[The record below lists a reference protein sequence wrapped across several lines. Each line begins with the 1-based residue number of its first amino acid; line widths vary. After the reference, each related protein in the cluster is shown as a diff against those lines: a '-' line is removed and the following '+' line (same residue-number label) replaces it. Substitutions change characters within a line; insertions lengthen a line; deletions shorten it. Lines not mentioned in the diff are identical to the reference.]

1 MEAHWIL
8 CFISKI
14 FKDKRT
20 RRKENERVKEENG
33 GKRENEE
40 KVTER
45 GWNEQKRKKGALLN
59 CENLIQIHCVT
70 RSFKAHGS
78 NNNSALNSNRSLVI

>member
-1 MEAHWIL
+1 MIL

-20 RRKENERVKEENG
+20 RRKKNERVKEENG

-40 KVTER
+40 KVAER
-45 GWNEQKRKKGALLN
+45 GRNEQKEKKGALPN
-59 CENLIQIHCVT
+59 CENLIQVHCVS
-70 RSFKAHGS
+70 RSFEAHGS
-78 NNNSALNSNRSLVI
+78 NSNSDVSSNRSLEI

>member
-1 MEAHWIL
+1 MVL

-20 RRKENERVKEENG
+20 KRKKNERVKEEKG

-45 GWNEQKRKKGALLN
+45 GWNEQKEKKGALPN
-59 CENLIQIHCVT
+59 CENLIQVHCVS

-78 NNNSALNSNRSLVI
+78 NSNSAVNSNRSLEI